1 MGRPASLILGLAAV
15 VATISWTACGEPI
28 SILGDTPGLM
38 RIVLGAPDEP
48 GRAVGASATETL
60 LRFPS
65 GLDMD
70 LDGVLY
76 VADRGNRRILAV
88 TSAGDVR
95 VVVDDALSCSVAC
108 LREPVALAVDGT
120 GGLLV
125 ADDLGHRVW
134 RFDAS
139 TGARTLLAGNGDSE
153 TTPDGEIAAESPI
166 RSPRGVAV
174 DENGRVYFAE
184 ARSNRIRTI
193 LPAGTLSTVAGT
205 GEAGDGGDGGPAT
218 EALIDFPAGID
229 IANGVLFI
237 ADAGNH
243 RVRAVDL
250 ATGIITTVARGPSTA
265 GFSGDGGNPL
275 TAALSD
281 PRDVAATDDGRSLDI
296 ARTALQQ
303 SDPDREPALA
313 FDQHLRRQR
322 RHPIRRQPDRRGRGG
337 PLVADRGGHLALRPG
352 HDLRHGAP
360 RRVEDADG
368 VLRVVSR
375 SEGASTETSSVRVV
389 QSAGLILAILV
400 PFNASGSLEPSR
412 AGARPRRAPG
422 SRTTEF
428 WTVN

>member
-38 RIVLGAPDEP
+38 RIVAGAPNEP

-76 VADRGNRRILAV
+76 LTDRGNRRILAV
-88 TSAGDVR
+88 TSSGAVR
-95 VVVDDALSCSVAC
+95 VVVDIVNCSVAC
-108 LREPVALAVDGT
+108 LLEPVALAVDGT
-120 GGLLV
+120 GGLIV
-125 ADDLGHRVW
+125 ADDLGQRVW
-134 RFDAS
+134 RFDAD
-139 TGARTLLAGNGDSE
+139 TGARTLLAGTGESE
-153 TTPDGEIAAESPI
+153 TTPDGEVAAESPI

-193 LPAGTLSTVAGT
+193 LADGTLATVAGT

-218 EALIDFPAGID
+218 DALIDFPAGID
-229 IANGVLFI
+229 IANGVLYI

-250 ATGIITTVARGPSTA
+250 VTGIITTVAGTGTA

-275 TAALSD
+275 SAALAD
-281 PRDVAATDDGRSLDI
+281 PRDVAATDDGRSLYI
-296 ARTALQQ
+296 
-303 SDPDREPALA
+303 
-313 FDQHLRRQR
+313 
-322 RHPIRRQPDRRGRGG
+322 
-337 PLVADRGGHLALRPG
+337 ADRSNNRIRIVSLFSPLINTFAGSGDTDFAGNLI
-352 HDLRHGAP
+352 
-360 RRVEDADG
+360 DAG
-368 VLRVVSR
+368 V
-375 SEGASTETSSVRVV
+375 
-389 QSAGLILAILV
+389 AGLWSPIGVATSPFGLV
-400 PFNASGSLEPSR
+400 MISDTEHHIVW
-412 AGARPRRAPG
+412 
-422 SRTTEF
+422 RTPTGF
-428 WTVN
+428 